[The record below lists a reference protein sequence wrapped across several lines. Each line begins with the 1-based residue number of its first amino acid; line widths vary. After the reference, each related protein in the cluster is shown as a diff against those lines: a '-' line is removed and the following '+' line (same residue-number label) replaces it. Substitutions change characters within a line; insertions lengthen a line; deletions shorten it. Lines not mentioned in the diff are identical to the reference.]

1 MGNDTRNTDSPHW
14 QTVEPSG
21 LPLDYDP
28 TFNDEE
34 RIEFL
39 ENKCIAMT
47 KVVDAA
53 VTFAREL
60 RMRSDWW
67 PEEAA
72 LEYVVRQYQEE
83 LAGLVKGDGR

>member
-1 MGNDTRNTDSPHW
+1 VVSVISEQEYITRIAA
-14 QTVEPSG
+14 
-21 LPLDYDP
+21 L
-28 TFNDEE
+28 E
-34 RIEFL
+34 RVNAALAEQIDRQS
-39 ENKCIAMT
+39 

-72 LEYVVRQYQEE
+72 LEYIVRQYQEE
-83 LAGLVKGDGR
+83 LAGLAKDGSQ

>member
-1 MGNDTRNTDSPHW
+1 MSIISEQEYITRIAA
-14 QTVEPSG
+14 
-21 LPLDYDP
+21 L
-28 TFNDEE
+28 E
-34 RIEFL
+34 RVNATLAAQIDRQG
-39 ENKCIAMT
+39 

-83 LAGLVKGDGR
+83 LAGLVKGDTR

>member
-1 MGNDTRNTDSPHW
+1 VSVISEQEYITRIAA
-14 QTVEPSG
+14 
-21 LPLDYDP
+21 L
-28 TFNDEE
+28 E
-34 RIEFL
+34 RLNATLAAQIDRQS
-39 ENKCIAMT
+39 

-72 LEYVVRQYQEE
+72 LEYVVRQYQRE
-83 LAGLVKGDGR
+83 LAGLVKGDSQ

>member
-1 MGNDTRNTDSPHW
+1 MSVISEQEYITRIAA
-14 QTVEPSG
+14 
-21 LPLDYDP
+21 L
-28 TFNDEE
+28 E
-34 RIEFL
+34 RLNATLAAQIDRQS
-39 ENKCIAMT
+39 

-72 LEYVVRQYQEE
+72 LEYVVRQYQRE
-83 LAGLVKGDGR
+83 LAGLVKGDSQ

>member
-1 MGNDTRNTDSPHW
+1 MSTISEQEYITRIAA
-14 QTVEPSG
+14 
-21 LPLDYDP
+21 L
-28 TFNDEE
+28 E
-34 RIEFL
+34 RLNATLAAQIDRQG
-39 ENKCIAMT
+39 

-83 LAGLVKGDGR
+83 LAGLVKGNSQ